1 PETER
6 AQLLV
11 EGGVAVLVVSRN
23 GVRGVLC
30 VYADLM
36 SAARAQP
43 DLHEGRRPAEELDR
57 PELAHRGLSRG
68 RRTHRALTADP
79 RIGAQRNIDALG
91 SELPLASDERE
102 VALLDPAFTHE
113 RVETAQ
119 RGRVACDEQA
129 PARVAMEAMDQ
140 LETLVRTERPQ
151 RLDHAEAQPAA
162 AVDRNPGGLVEPQ
175 QPCILVDDRL
185 RNARAELRRG
195 L

>member
-1 PETER
+1 TASGALGARAELIEHVRQLRRQRRAQAELPALRPCEAQAVRVQEHAPETER

-23 GVRGVLC
+23 RVRGVLC

-102 VALLDPAFTHE
+102 VALLDPALTHE

-119 RGRVACDEQA
+119 CGRVACDEQA
-129 PARVAMEAMDQ
+129 PAR
-140 LETLVRTERPQ
+140 
-151 RLDHAEAQPAA
+151 
-162 AVDRNPGGLVEPQ
+162 
-175 QPCILVDDRL
+175 
-185 RNARAELRRG
+185 
-195 L
+195 